1 MLPEKDILIVQKA
14 TIYDLQQ
21 IVACEGKEIYTAEE
35 LKKLMDT
42 YIKNMGSKT

>member
-21 IVACEGKEIYTAEE
+21 IVACEGKEIYTVEE
-35 LKKLMDT
+35 LKELMDT
-42 YIKNMGSKT
+42 YIKKSES

>member
-21 IVACEGKEIYTAEE
+21 IVTCEGKERKRLIPQ
-35 LKKLMDT
+35 
-42 YIKNMGSKT
+42 KNSKN